1 MLSAI
6 MSSKFNRKLIIC
18 FPVSGWPSITLGS
31 QKAGRRRQKQ
41 GDAPYSEIY
50 EQCALEDLQ
59 KLAVKSRIRNQREE
73 NNTRTESEN
82 FISNL
87 IHKKR
92 AMKIHVHSLE
102 NQFQSQHSIG
112 VILHHCSV
120 CGHHRVDCLA
130 ALILKRRVAAPLRQC
145 RRQRRKAEIVHRHN
159 LSCVLSCV
167 SPLDFCSLIRTSSKP
182 GLHTR
187 IQDARTGVRGGAVP
201 GAMRSTAAAR
211 ATDDVAEL
219 IGLVRTNGHHV
230 DAGPNPGGARLAQ
243 CPDTVRVSR
252 PGATGQAA
260 PPPRTLRDVVTG
272 TKELS
277 CGEAIFP
284 GLPRPAHRLSRP
296 PAVLGSFRPPPPSA
310 PVRPLCSAV
319 PWSSGTDF
327 PDVEW
332 WTPVITHCNKK
343 LCVTLQT
350 VSDCSI
356 VFAKSRL
363 LCKYSPY
370 HKTQSLLGSKKSLSC
385 LGRETQQL
393 ALTLDVIQ
401 PSILS
406 MSSLLSIL
414 ITIVQLICIY
424 IVICMESGCLL
435 GTTN

>member
-18 FPVSGWPSITLGS
+18 FPVSGWPSRTLGS

-59 KLAVKSRIRNQREE
+59 KLAVKSRIRNQQEE

-87 IHKKR
+87 ILKKR
-92 AMKIHVHSLE
+92 AMKNHIHILE

-145 RRQRRKAEIVHRHN
+145 RRQRRKAEIIHGHN

-187 IQDARTGVRGGAVP
+187 IQDTRAWVRGGAVS
-201 GAMRSTAAAR
+201 GAMRSTAAAG
-211 ATDDVAEL
+211 ATNDVAEL
-219 IGLVRTNGHHV
+219 IGWVRTNGHHV

-252 PGATGQAA
+252 PGAAGQAA

-332 WTPVITHCNKK
+332 WTPVITHCNNKMM
-343 LCVTLQT
+343 CVALQT

-356 VFAKSRL
+356 VFA
-363 LCKYSPY
+363 
-370 HKTQSLLGSKKSLSC
+370 SLDCCANIPHITRPNLYWAVKSLSPVWG
-385 LGRETQQL
+385 GRHNNWHL
-393 ALTLDVIQ
+393 
-401 PSILS
+401 P
-406 MSSLLSIL
+406 
-414 ITIVQLICIY
+414 
-424 IVICMESGCLL
+424 
-435 GTTN
+435 

>member
-1 MLSAI
+1 
-6 MSSKFNRKLIIC
+6 MSSKFNRKPIIC

-59 KLAVKSRIRNQREE
+59 KLAVKSRIRNQQEE

-92 AMKIHVHSLE
+92 AMKIHVHFQE
-102 NQFQSQHSIG
+102 NQLQSQHSIG

-201 GAMRSTAAAR
+201 GAMRSTAAAG

-219 IGLVRTNGHHV
+219 IGWVRTNGHHV

-252 PGATGQAA
+252 PGAAGQAA
-260 PPPRTLRDVVTG
+260 PTPRTLRDVVTG

-327 PDVEW
+327 PDVVR
-332 WTPVITHCNKK
+332 WTPVITHCNKM

-350 VSDCSI
+350 VSDCRI
-356 VFAKSRL
+356 VFA
-363 LCKYSPY
+363 
-370 HKTQSLLGSKKSLSC
+370 SLDCCANIPHITRPNLYWAVKSLSPVWG
-385 LGRETQQL
+385 GRHNNWHLPQMSFNPVYLQQ
-393 ALTLDVIQ
+393 AVF
-401 PSILS
+401 
-406 MSSLLSIL
+406 
-414 ITIVQLICIY
+414 
-424 IVICMESGCLL
+424 
-435 GTTN
+435 

>member
-1 MLSAI
+1 MSAI

-18 FPVSGWPSITLGS
+18 FPVSGWPSRTLGS

-59 KLAVKSRIRNQREE
+59 KLAVKSRIRNQQEE

-87 IHKKR
+87 ILKKR
-92 AMKIHVHSLE
+92 AMKNHVHSLE

-187 IQDARTGVRGGAVP
+187 IQDTRARVRGGAVS
-201 GAMRSTAAAR
+201 GAMRSTAAAG

-219 IGLVRTNGHHV
+219 IGWVRTNGHHV

-296 PAVLGSFRPPPPSA
+296 PAVLGSFRPPPLSA

-332 WTPVITHCNKK
+332 WTPVITHCNNKK
-343 LCVTLQT
+343 MCVALQT

-356 VFAKSRL
+356 VFA
-363 LCKYSPY
+363 
-370 HKTQSLLGSKKSLSC
+370 SLDCANIPHITRPNLYWVVKSLSPVWG
-385 LGRETQQL
+385 GRHNNWHL
-393 ALTLDVIQ
+393 
-401 PSILS
+401 P
-406 MSSLLSIL
+406 
-414 ITIVQLICIY
+414 
-424 IVICMESGCLL
+424 
-435 GTTN
+435 